1 MRGVNIFFIVFFGL
15 YGLLH
20 LYGFTKLKRALE
32 PGPWQLAGL
41 TVFMITM
48 VLAPLLV
55 RLLERNAWPTL
66 ARLLAHIGYVWM
78 GLLFLFVSGALVL
91 DVYHVL
97 MLLLQGAVRVDLSH
111 LVPSPRL
118 SFFAPL
124 ILALTVGIFGFFEAL
139 NIRTERIAIQTAKLP
154 RDIGR
159 VRIVQISDVHL
170 GLIVRQGRLA
180 KILECVDAA
189 HPDLLV
195 STGDLVDGQLNEL
208 AGLAEQIRQVRT
220 PLGKYAVTGNHEYYA
235 GIGTALQFTQDA
247 GFTVLR
253 GRGLTVPG
261 VLNLAGVDDPAG
273 NRFGTGPMISE
284 KSLLT
289 DLPRSI
295 FTVLL
300 KHRPLIDEESIGHF
314 DLQLSGHTHKGQIFP
329 FTVLI
334 DLMYP
339 KSAGLMQFGTGSRLY
354 VSRGS
359 GTWGPPFRFLSTPE
373 VTVIDLISAEIQGAS
388 SVSDESMRHPER
400 FGVSFIKE

>member
-1 MRGVNIFFIVFFGL
+1 
-15 YGLLH
+15 
-20 LYGFTKLKRALE
+20 
-32 PGPWQLAGL
+32 
-41 TVFMITM
+41 
-48 VLAPLLV
+48 
-55 RLLERNAWPTL
+55 
-66 ARLLAHIGYVWM
+66 
-78 GLLFLFVSGALVL
+78 
-91 DVYHVL
+91 
-97 MLLLQGAVRVDLSH
+97 
-111 LVPSPRL
+111 VPSPRL

-124 ILALTVGIFGFFEAL
+124 ILALTVGIFGFFQAL
-139 NIRTERIAIQTAKLP
+139 NIRTERIAIQTAKIP

-208 AGLAEQIRQVRT
+208 AGLAEQIRQVKT
-220 PLGKYAVTGNHEYYA
+220 PLGKYAVTGNHEFYA
-235 GIGTALQFTQDA
+235 GIGTALKFTRDA

-261 VLNLAGVDDPAG
+261 VLNLAGVDDSAG
-273 NRFGTGPMISE
+273 NRFGTGHMISE
-284 KSLLT
+284 KALLT
-289 DLPRSI
+289 DLPRSF

-300 KHRPLIDEESIGHF
+300 KHRPLPDEASIGHF

-339 KSAGLMQFGTGSRLY
+339 KSAGLMQFGAGSRLY

-359 GTWGPPFRFLSTPE
+359 GTWGPPIRFLSTPE
-373 VTVIDLISAEIQGAS
+373 VTVIDLISAE
-388 SVSDESMRHPER
+388 
-400 FGVSFIKE
+400 

>member
-1 MRGVNIFFIVFFGL
+1 MKGVTIFFIVFFGL
-15 YGLLH
+15 YGLFH

-32 PGPWQLAGL
+32 PGPWPLAGL
-41 TVFMITM
+41 TLFMIMM

-55 RLLERNAWPTL
+55 RLLEKNAWPTL
-66 ARLLAHIGYVWM
+66 ARFLAHIGYVWM
-78 GLLFLFVSGALVL
+78 GLLFLFVSCALVM
-91 DVYHVL
+91 DVYRVL
-97 MLLLQGAVRVDLSH
+97 MLVLQGAVRVDLSR
-111 LVPSPRL
+111 LMPSPRL
-118 SFFAPL
+118 LFLAPL
-124 ILALTVGIFGFFEAL
+124 ILALTVAMFGFFQAL
-139 NIRTERIAIQTAKLP
+139 KIRTERITIQTAKIP

-170 GLIVRQGRLA
+170 GLIVRQNRLT
-180 KILECVDAA
+180 KILDCVNAA

-208 AGLAEQIRQVRT
+208 TGLAERIRRVRT

-235 GIGTALQFTQDA
+235 GIGTSLKFTQDA

-273 NRFGTGPMISE
+273 HRFGTGRKVSE
-284 KSLLT
+284 KALLT
-289 DLPRSI
+289 DLPRSV

-300 KHRPLIDEESIGHF
+300 KHRPLPDEESTGHF

-339 KSAGLMQFGTGSRLY
+339 KSAGLLELGAGTRLY

-359 GTWGPPFRFLSTPE
+359 GTWGPPIRFLAAPE
-373 VTVIDLISAEIQGAS
+373 VTVIDLISAE
-388 SVSDESMRHPER
+388 
-400 FGVSFIKE
+400 

>member
-1 MRGVNIFFIVFFGL
+1 MKGVNIFFIAFFGL

-20 LYGFTKLKRALE
+20 LYGFAKLKRALE
-32 PGPWQLAGL
+32 PGPWTLSGL
-41 TVFMITM
+41 TLFMIMM

-66 ARLLAHIGYVWM
+66 ARILAHIGYVWM
-78 GLLFLFVSGALVL
+78 GLLFLFVSCALVL
-91 DVYHVL
+91 DFYRVL
-97 MLLLQGAVRVDLSH
+97 MLIIQGAARVDMSRLM
-111 LVPSPRL
+111 PSPHL
-118 SFFAPL
+118 NFFAPL
-124 ILALTVGIFGFFEAL
+124 ILALSVAIFGFFQAL
-139 NIRTERIAIQTAKLP
+139 NIRTERIAIQTAKIP

-170 GLIVRQGRLA
+170 GLIVRQNRLA
-180 KILECVDAA
+180 KILECVNAA

-208 AGLAEQIRQVRT
+208 AGLADRIRQVRT
-220 PLGKYAVTGNHEYYA
+220 PLGKYAVTGNHEFYA
-235 GIGTALQFTQDA
+235 GIGTALNFTQKA

-253 GRGLTVPG
+253 GKALRVSG
-261 VLNLAGVDDPAG
+261 VLNLVGVDDPAG
-273 NRFGTGPMISE
+273 NRFGTGRKVSE

-289 DLPRSI
+289 DLPRSA

-300 KHRPLIDEESIGHF
+300 KHRPLPDDESVGLF

-339 KSAGLMQFGTGSRLY
+339 KSAGLLELGAGARLY

-359 GTWGPPFRFLSTPE
+359 GTWGPPIRFLSTPE

-388 SVSDESMRHPER
+388 SVSD
-400 FGVSFIKE
+400 K

>member
-1 MRGVNIFFIVFFGL
+1 MKGVNLFFIVFFGL

-32 PGPWQLAGL
+32 PGPWPLAGL
-41 TVFMITM
+41 TLFTIMM

-55 RLLERNAWPTL
+55 RLLERNDWPTP
-66 ARLLAHIGYVWM
+66 ARILAHVGYVWM
-78 GLLFLFVSGALVL
+78 GLLFLFVSCALVL
-91 DVYHVL
+91 DLYRVL
-97 MLLLQGAVRVDLSH
+97 ILLLQGAVRVDLSH
-111 LVPSPRL
+111 LMPSPRL
-118 SFFAPL
+118 CFFAPL
-124 ILALTVGIFGFFEAL
+124 ILALTVGIFGFFQAL
-139 NIRTERIAIQTAKLP
+139 DIRTERIAIQTAKIP

-180 KILECVDAA
+180 KILECVTAA

-208 AGLAEQIRQVRT
+208 AGLAEQIRQVRA
-220 PLGKYAVTGNHEYYA
+220 PLGKYAVTGNHEFYA
-235 GIGTALQFTQDA
+235 GIVTALKFTQDA

-253 GRGLTVPG
+253 GKGLTVPG
-261 VLNLAGVDDPAG
+261 VLNLAGVDDPTG
-273 NRFGTGPMISE
+273 NRFGTEHMISE
-284 KSLLT
+284 KALLT

-300 KHRPLIDEESIGHF
+300 KHRPLPNEESVGLF

-339 KSAGLMQFGTGSRLY
+339 KSAGLLELGAGTRLY

-359 GTWGPPFRFLSTPE
+359 GTWGPPIRFLSTPE

-388 SVSDESMRHPER
+388 SVSD
-400 FGVSFIKE
+400 K

>member
-32 PGPWQLAGL
+32 PGPWPLGGL
-41 TVFMITM
+41 TLFMIMM
-48 VLAPLLV
+48 VLAPLLI
-55 RLLERNAWPTL
+55 RLLEGNDWPTL
-66 ARLLAHIGYVWM
+66 ARFLAHIGYVWM
-78 GLLFLFVSGALVL
+78 GLLFLFVSCALVL
-91 DVYHVL
+91 DAYRIL
-97 MLLLQGAVRVDLSH
+97 ILIIQGAVRVDLSH

-124 ILALTVGIFGFFEAL
+124 ILALTFGIFGFFQAL
-139 NIRTERIAIQTAKLP
+139 NIRTERIAIQTAKIP

-208 AGLAEQIRQVRT
+208 AGLAEQIRQVKT
-220 PLGKYAVTGNHEYYA
+220 PLGKYAVTGNHEFYA
-235 GIGTALQFTQDA
+235 GIGTALKFTRDA

-261 VLNLAGVDDPAG
+261 VLNLAGVDDSAG
-273 NRFGTGPMISE
+273 NRFGTGHMISE
-284 KSLLT
+284 KALLT
-289 DLPRSI
+289 DLPRSF

-300 KHRPLIDEESIGHF
+300 KHRPLPDEASIGHF

-339 KSAGLMQFGTGSRLY
+339 KSAGLMQFGAGSRLY

-359 GTWGPPFRFLSTPE
+359 GTWGPPIRFLSTPE
-373 VTVIDLISAEIQGAS
+373 VTVIDLISAE
-388 SVSDESMRHPER
+388 
-400 FGVSFIKE
+400 

>member
-1 MRGVNIFFIVFFGL
+1 MKGVNIFFAVFFGL

-20 LYGFTKLKRALE
+20 FYSFVKLKQALE
-32 PGPWQLAGL
+32 PGPWPLAGL
-41 TVFMITM
+41 TLFMIMM

-66 ARLLAHIGYVWM
+66 ARLLAHVGYVWM
-78 GLLFLFVSGALVL
+78 GLLFLFVSCALLL
-91 DVYHVL
+91 DLYRVL

-111 LVPSPRL
+111 LMPSPRVN
-118 SFFAPL
+118 FFAPL
-124 ILALTVGIFGFFEAL
+124 ILALTVAIFGFFQAL
-139 NIRTERIAIQTAKLP
+139 NIRTERIVIQTAKIP

-170 GLIVRQGRLA
+170 GLIVRQSRLA
-180 KILECVDAA
+180 KILECVTAA

-208 AGLAEQIRQVRT
+208 AGLAEQIRQVNT
-220 PLGKYAVTGNHEYYA
+220 PLGKYAVTGNHEFYA
-235 GIGTALQFTQDA
+235 GIGTALKFTQEA

-253 GRGLTVPG
+253 GKGLTVSG

-273 NRFGTGPMISE
+273 NRFGTGHIISE
-284 KSLLT
+284 KALLT
-289 DLPRSI
+289 DLPRSA

-300 KHRPLIDEESIGHF
+300 KHRPIPDDESIGLF

-339 KSAGLMQFGTGSRLY
+339 KSAGLLELGAGARLY

-359 GTWGPPFRFLSTPE
+359 GTWGPPIRFLSAPE
-373 VTVIDLISAEIQGAS
+373 VTVIDLVSAE
-388 SVSDESMRHPER
+388 
-400 FGVSFIKE
+400 

>member
-32 PGPWQLAGL
+32 PGPWPLAGL
-41 TVFMITM
+41 TLFMIMM
-48 VLAPLLV
+48 VLAPLLI
-55 RLLERNAWPTL
+55 RLLEGNDWPTP
-66 ARLLAHIGYVWM
+66 ARFLAHIGYVWM
-78 GLLFLFVSGALVL
+78 GLLFLFVSCALVL
-91 DVYHVL
+91 DAYRIL
-97 MLLLQGAVRVDLSH
+97 ILIIQGAVRVDLSH

-124 ILALTVGIFGFFEAL
+124 ILALTVGIFGFFQAL
-139 NIRTERIAIQTAKLP
+139 NIRTERIAIQTAKIP

-208 AGLAEQIRQVRT
+208 AGLAEQIRQVKT
-220 PLGKYAVTGNHEYYA
+220 PLGKYAVTGNHEFYA
-235 GIGTALQFTQDA
+235 GIGTALKFTRDA

-261 VLNLAGVDDPAG
+261 VLNLAGVDDSAG
-273 NRFGTGPMISE
+273 NRFGTGHMISE
-284 KSLLT
+284 KALLT
-289 DLPRSI
+289 DLPRSF

-300 KHRPLIDEESIGHF
+300 KHRPLPDEASIGHF

-339 KSAGLMQFGTGSRLY
+339 KSAGLMQFGAGSRLY

-359 GTWGPPFRFLSTPE
+359 GTWGPPIRFLSTPE
-373 VTVIDLISAEIQGAS
+373 VTVIDLISAE
-388 SVSDESMRHPER
+388 
-400 FGVSFIKE
+400 

>member
-32 PGPWQLAGL
+32 PGPWPLGGL
-41 TVFMITM
+41 TLFMIMM
-48 VLAPLLV
+48 VLAPLLI
-55 RLLERNAWPTL
+55 RLLEGNDWPTL
-66 ARLLAHIGYVWM
+66 ARFLAHIGYVWM
-78 GLLFLFVSGALVL
+78 GLLFLFVSCALVL
-91 DVYHVL
+91 DAYRIL
-97 MLLLQGAVRVDLSH
+97 ILIIQGAVRVDLSH

-124 ILALTVGIFGFFEAL
+124 ILALTVGIFGFFQAL
-139 NIRTERIAIQTAKLP
+139 NIRTERIAIQTAKIP

-208 AGLAEQIRQVRT
+208 AGLAEQIRQVKT
-220 PLGKYAVTGNHEYYA
+220 PLGKYAVTGNHEFYA
-235 GIGTALQFTQDA
+235 GIGTALKFTRDA

-261 VLNLAGVDDPAG
+261 VLNLAGVDDSAG
-273 NRFGTGPMISE
+273 NRFGTGHMISE
-284 KSLLT
+284 KALLT
-289 DLPRSI
+289 DLPRSF

-300 KHRPLIDEESIGHF
+300 KHRPLPDEASIGHF

-339 KSAGLMQFGTGSRLY
+339 KSAGLMQFGAGSRLY

-359 GTWGPPFRFLSTPE
+359 GTWGPPIRFLSTPE
-373 VTVIDLISAEIQGAS
+373 VTVIDLISAE
-388 SVSDESMRHPER
+388 
-400 FGVSFIKE
+400 

>member
-32 PGPWQLAGL
+32 PGPWPLAGL
-41 TVFMITM
+41 TLFMIMM
-48 VLAPLLV
+48 VLAPLLI
-55 RLLERNAWPTL
+55 RLLEGNDWPTP
-66 ARLLAHIGYVWM
+66 ARFLAHIGYVWM
-78 GLLFLFVSGALVL
+78 GLLFLFVSCALVL
-91 DVYHVL
+91 DAYRIL
-97 MLLLQGAVRVDLSH
+97 ILIIQGAVRVDLSH

-124 ILALTVGIFGFFEAL
+124 ILALTFGIFGFFQAL
-139 NIRTERIAIQTAKLP
+139 NIRTERIAIQTAKIP

-208 AGLAEQIRQVRT
+208 AGLAEQIRQVKT
-220 PLGKYAVTGNHEYYA
+220 PLGKYAVTGNHEFYA
-235 GIGTALQFTQDA
+235 GIGTALKFTRDA

-261 VLNLAGVDDPAG
+261 VLNLAGVDDSAG
-273 NRFGTGPMISE
+273 NRFGTGHMISE
-284 KSLLT
+284 KALLT
-289 DLPRSI
+289 DLPRSF

-300 KHRPLIDEESIGHF
+300 KHRPLPDEASIGHF

-339 KSAGLMQFGTGSRLY
+339 KSAGLMQFGAGSRLY

-359 GTWGPPFRFLSTPE
+359 GTWGPPIRFLSTPE
-373 VTVIDLISAEIQGAS
+373 VTVIDLISAE
-388 SVSDESMRHPER
+388 
-400 FGVSFIKE
+400 

>member
-1 MRGVNIFFIVFFGL
+1 MKGVNIFFAVFFGL

-20 LYGFTKLKRALE
+20 FYSFVKLKQALE
-32 PGPWQLAGL
+32 PGPWPLAGL
-41 TVFMITM
+41 TLFMIMM

-66 ARLLAHIGYVWM
+66 ARLLAHVGYVWM
-78 GLLFLFVSGALVL
+78 GLLFLFVSCALLL
-91 DVYHVL
+91 DLYRVL

-111 LVPSPRL
+111 LMPSPRVN
-118 SFFAPL
+118 FFAPL
-124 ILALTVGIFGFFEAL
+124 ILALTVAIFGFFQAL
-139 NIRTERIAIQTAKLP
+139 NIRTERIVIQTAKIP

-170 GLIVRQGRLA
+170 GLIVRQSRLA
-180 KILECVDAA
+180 KILECVTAA

-208 AGLAEQIRQVRT
+208 AGLAEQIRQVKT
-220 PLGKYAVTGNHEYYA
+220 PLGKYAVTGNHEFYA
-235 GIGTALQFTQDA
+235 GIGTALKFTQEA

-253 GRGLTVPG
+253 GKGLTVSG

-273 NRFGTGPMISE
+273 NRFGTGHIISE
-284 KSLLT
+284 KALLT
-289 DLPRSI
+289 DLPRSA

-300 KHRPLIDEESIGHF
+300 KHRPIPDDESIGLF

-339 KSAGLMQFGTGSRLY
+339 KSAGLLELGAGARLY

-359 GTWGPPFRFLSTPE
+359 GTWGPPIRFLSAPE
-373 VTVIDLISAEIQGAS
+373 VTVIDLVSAE
-388 SVSDESMRHPER
+388 
-400 FGVSFIKE
+400 

>member
-1 MRGVNIFFIVFFGL
+1 MKGVNIFFAVFFGL

-20 LYGFTKLKRALE
+20 FYSFVKLKRALE
-32 PGPWQLAGL
+32 PGSWPLAGL
-41 TVFMITM
+41 TLFMILM

-66 ARLLAHIGYVWM
+66 ARLLAHVGYVWM
-78 GLLFLFVSGALVL
+78 GLLFLFVSCALLL
-91 DVYHVL
+91 DLYRVL

-111 LVPSPRL
+111 LMPSPRVN
-118 SFFAPL
+118 FFAPL
-124 ILALTVGIFGFFEAL
+124 ILALTVAIFGFFQAL
-139 NIRTERIAIQTAKLP
+139 NIRTERIVIQTAKIP

-170 GLIVRQGRLA
+170 GLIVRQSRLA
-180 KILECVDAA
+180 KILECVTAA

-208 AGLAEQIRQVRT
+208 AGLAEQIRQVNT
-220 PLGKYAVTGNHEYYA
+220 PLGKYAVTGNHEFYA
-235 GIGTALQFTQDA
+235 GIGTALKFTQEA

-253 GRGLTVPG
+253 GKGLTVSG

-273 NRFGTGPMISE
+273 NRFGTGHMISE
-284 KSLLT
+284 KALLT
-289 DLPRSI
+289 DLPRSA

-300 KHRPLIDEESIGHF
+300 KHRPIPDDESIGLF

-339 KSAGLMQFGTGSRLY
+339 KSAGLLELGAGARLY

-359 GTWGPPFRFLSTPE
+359 GTWGPPIRFLSAPE
-373 VTVIDLISAEIQGAS
+373 VTVIDLVSAE
-388 SVSDESMRHPER
+388 
-400 FGVSFIKE
+400 

>member
-1 MRGVNIFFIVFFGL
+1 MKGVNIFFIAFFGL

-20 LYGFTKLKRALE
+20 LYGFAKLKRALE
-32 PGPWQLAGL
+32 PGPWTLAGL
-41 TVFMITM
+41 TLFMIMM

-66 ARLLAHIGYVWM
+66 ARILAHIGYVWM
-78 GLLFLFVSGALVL
+78 GLLFLFVSCALLL
-91 DVYHVL
+91 DFYRVL
-97 MLLLQGAVRVDLSH
+97 MLIIQGAVRVDLSR
-111 LVPSPRL
+111 LMPSPRL

-124 ILALTVGIFGFFEAL
+124 VLALTVGIFGFFQAL
-139 NIRTERIAIQTAKLP
+139 NIRTERIAIQTAKIP

-180 KILECVDAA
+180 KILERVTAA

-208 AGLAEQIRQVRT
+208 AGLAEQIRQVKT
-220 PLGKYAVTGNHEYYA
+220 PLGKYAVTGNHEFYA
-235 GIGTALQFTQDA
+235 GIGTALKFTQDA

-261 VLNLAGVDDPAG
+261 VLNLAGVDDPTG
-273 NRFGTGPMISE
+273 NRFGTGHMISE
-284 KSLLT
+284 KALLT

-300 KHRPLIDEESIGHF
+300 KHRPLPDEESVGLF

-339 KSAGLMQFGTGSRLY
+339 KSAGLLQFGAGTRLY

-359 GTWGPPFRFLSTPE
+359 GTWGPPIRFLSAPE
-373 VTVIDLISAEIQGAS
+373 VTVIDLISAE
-388 SVSDESMRHPER
+388 
-400 FGVSFIKE
+400 

>member
-1 MRGVNIFFIVFFGL
+1 MRGVHIFFIVFFGL
-15 YGLLH
+15 YTLLH
-20 LYGFTKLKRALE
+20 LYGLTKLKRALE
-32 PGPWQLAGL
+32 PGPWPLAGL
-41 TVFMITM
+41 TLFMIMM

-55 RLLERNAWPTL
+55 RLLEKNAWPTL
-66 ARLLAHIGYVWM
+66 ARILAHIGYVWM
-78 GLLFLFVSGALVL
+78 GLLFLFVSCALVL
-91 DVYHVL
+91 DFYRVL
-97 MLLLQGAVRVDLSH
+97 MLIIQGAVRVDLSR
-111 LVPSPRL
+111 LMPSPRL
-118 SFFAPL
+118 IFFVPL
-124 ILALTVGIFGFFEAL
+124 ILALTVAIFGFFQAL
-139 NIRTERIAIQTAKLP
+139 NIRTERITIQTAKIP

-170 GLIVRQGRLA
+170 GLIVRQNRLA
-180 KILECVDAA
+180 KILDCVNAA

-208 AGLAEQIRQVRT
+208 TGLAERIRQVRT

-235 GIGTALQFTQDA
+235 GIGTALKFTQEA

-253 GRGLTVPG
+253 GKGLTVPG

-273 NRFGTGPMISE
+273 NRFGTGRKVSE
-284 KSLLT
+284 KTLLT
-289 DLPRSI
+289 DLPRSV

-300 KHRPLIDEESIGHF
+300 KHRPLPDEESTGLF

-339 KSAGLMQFGTGSRLY
+339 KSAGLLELGAGARLY

-359 GTWGPPFRFLSTPE
+359 GTWGPPIRFLSAPE
-373 VTVIDLISAEIQGAS
+373 VTVIDLISAE
-388 SVSDESMRHPER
+388 
-400 FGVSFIKE
+400 